1 MDGQLTLF
9 DEVLDLPAFNSL
21 VSVSDMEQE
30 TKVEAALGTGF
41 DLLTKFDNVQIEGS
55 SLISNED
62 RDYCEAEN
70 SKFDAA
76 VDLILKAKEFYETY
90 ALRNGF
96 LSTYNLVEELNE
108 KMISITSS
116 FVDNIVSH
124 FRKTYSVSID
134 SSKFR
139 QYDHLVT
146 FKDVIDDILLNMDGM
161 NFYEKAQHE
170 IKEAVRETIYNTDR
184 VKVKSV
190 SVSVANYLY
199 FESWFGKFRNNT
211 DEKLKKLL
219 SGIELFES
227 GELTK
232 RKDFSTIIN
241 DRIRDDW
248 FQEFRFE
255 GMTKFDSLKCFKNGK
270 VHLKFTSQEYALQ
283 FAKEYLKYT

>member
-9 DEVLDLPAFNSL
+9 DEVLDLPALNSL
-21 VSVSDMEQE
+21 VSVSYMEQE
-30 TKVEAALGTGF
+30 TKVEAVLGTGF
-41 DLLTKFDNVQIEGS
+41 DLLTKFDNVQIEGC

-76 VDLILKAKEFYETY
+76 VDLILRAKEFYETKE
-90 ALRNGF
+90 LTNGF
-96 LSTYNLVEELNE
+96 LSTKSLVKELDE
-108 KMISITSS
+108 KMSSITSS

-146 FKDVIDDILLNMDGM
+146 YKDVIDDILLQMDGM

-170 IKEAVRETIYNTDR
+170 IKESIREEIYNTDR
-184 VKVKSV
+184 VKVKSI
-190 SVSVANYLY
+190 SVSVANFLS
-199 FESWFGKFRNNT
+199 FEPWFGKFRNNR
-211 DEKLKKLL
+211 DEKLGKLL

-227 GELTK
+227 GGLTK
-232 RKDFSTIIN
+232 REDFSTITN

-248 FQEFRFE
+248 FKEFKFE
-255 GMTKFDSLKCFKNGK
+255 GMNKFESLKCFMNGK
-270 VHLKFTSQEYALQ
+270 VQLKFTSHEYALQ